1 MSASP
6 PSSTSPSAPGQA
18 APLHIPL
25 VRAQVGALEVL
36 LAPRPGSGLIAS
48 QVYVRRASADE
59 SSDEFGV
66 ASFTA
71 SMLKRGTR
79 GRNSDQLNF
88 ELESLGALTGHS
100 AGIDAA
106 TSGLRSAAEDF
117 PEALPI
123 FFECLQEPAFD
134 AREIELERQS
144 VLAYL
149 NRIED
154 DKLSFTYR
162 HYVERIFAGHG
173 YGHHVEGTPEE
184 VARITPEACRAW
196 HERTYRPEQMLFVVS
211 GDFEVDAMLEWLEP
225 FAEGWPAGGEP
236 SGRYDRKTADATTT
250 DSGDPADAQSAPDR
264 IEIEKD
270 LEQGFVVAGFR
281 APERTHP
288 DYHALR
294 LASAVLGEGFSG
306 RLFSNLRDRRSLAY
320 AVGSSLRS
328 HRLGGHMM
336 MYIGTQPERLD
347 EALAGLLDEAET
359 LRRDGVTED
368 DLTRARNYVSGLFLM
383 GRQSLGARVSQMA
396 HWEDLGLGAEYDARY
411 LDDLNVIT
419 TESVVEAARK
429 YWIDPVIVVLR
440 PKS

>member
-6 PSSTSPSAPGQA
+6 PSSTSASPP
-18 APLHIPL
+18 APLAHAPL
-25 VRAQVGALEVL
+25 VRKRVGALEVL
-36 LAPRPGSGLIAS
+36 LAPRPGSGLIVS
-48 QVYVRRASADE
+48 QVYLRRASADE
-59 SSDEFGV
+59 SAEEFGL

-79 GRNSDQLNF
+79 ARNSEQLNF
-88 ELESLGALTGHS
+88 DLESLGALTGHS

-106 TSGLRSAAEDF
+106 TSGLRSAADDF

-123 FFECLQEPAFD
+123 FFECLQQPAFD
-134 AREIELERQS
+134 ARELELERQS

-184 VARITPEACRAW
+184 VARITPEVCRAW
-196 HERTYRPEQMLFVVS
+196 HNRMYRPEQMLFVAS
-211 GDFEVDAMLEWLEP
+211 GDFEVDAMMEWLAP
-225 FAEGWPAGGEP
+225 LAQGWPDGAGEP
-236 SGRYDRKTADATTT
+236 VSRYDRMTT
-250 DSGDPADAQSAPDR
+250 DAARAGISNLESTPDHF
-264 IEIEKD
+264 EIEKD
-270 LEQGFVVAGFR
+270 LEQGFVVAGFK
-281 APERTHP
+281 APEHTHP

-347 EALAGLLDEAET
+347 EALAGLLGEAENLT
-359 LRRDGVTED
+359 REGITED

-396 HWEDLGLGAEYDARY
+396 HWEDLGLGADYDARY
-411 LDDLNVIT
+411 LDDLNAVT
-419 TESVVEAARK
+419 TEAVVQAARK
-429 YWIDPVIVVLR
+429 YWRDPVIVVLR